1 MALTLSPAH
10 EAARQEAARL
20 PALQGSHARLIASPG
35 EAVVQLFEGSP
46 DTGTLIAE
54 LPMPPAVLT
63 LDTEQIQIRTTA
75 AIEGQAQVAGAVSS
89 ARILDGTGAWWADA
103 AVTDEEGNGDIK
115 LQDTNLQAGAFARI
129 TSATFQG

>member
-20 PALQGSHARLIASPG
+20 PALQESHARLIASPG

-54 LPMPPAVLT
+54 LPMQPEGLT
-63 LDTEQIQIRTTA
+63 LDAEQIQIRTTA
-75 AIEGQAQVAGAVSS
+75 AIEGQAQVAGAVDS
-89 ARILDGTGAWWADA
+89 ARILDGAGAWWADA
-103 AVTDEEGNGDIK
+103 TVTDEAGNGDIK

>member
-20 PALQGSHARLIASPG
+20 PALQKSHARLIASPG

-54 LPMPPAVLT
+54 LPMPPEVLT
-63 LDTEQIQIRTTA
+63 LDTEQTQIKTTA
-75 AIEGQAQVAGAVSS
+75 AIEGQALVAGAASH
-89 ARILDGTGAWWADA
+89 ARILDGAGDWWADA
-103 AVTDEEGNGDIK
+103 TVTDEAGNGDIK

>member
-10 EAARQEAARL
+10 EAARQQAARL
-20 PALQGSHARLIASPG
+20 PALQESHARLIASPG

-54 LPMPPAVLT
+54 LSMPAGVLT
-63 LDTEQIQIRTTA
+63 LDTEQAQIKTTA
-75 AIEGQAQVAGAVSS
+75 AIEGQVTTAGLVDS

-103 AVTDEEGNGDIK
+103 TVTDENGSGDIK
-115 LQDTNLQAGAFARI
+115 LQDDALQAGAFARI

>member
-20 PALQGSHARLIASPG
+20 PALQVSYARLIATPG
-35 EAVVQLFEGSP
+35 DAVVQLFEGAP

-54 LPMPPAVLT
+54 LAMPADVVT
-63 LDTEQIQIRTTA
+63 LDAENVRIQTTA
-75 AIEGQAQVAGAVSS
+75 AIEGQVTTAGTADN
-89 ARILDGTGAWWADA
+89 ARILDGAGAWWADA
-103 AVTDEEGNGDIK
+103 TVSDDNGAGDIK
-115 LQDTNLQAGAFARI
+115 LQDNALQAGAFARI